1 MTPVDTARLLS
12 ALGIPTGPGI
22 ALPAGAGNL
31 SMAPAATMADPARTN
46 QMQQQ
51 LLLALKGPL
60 PKEAQLSQVNRVPQ
74 GGVPG

>member
-31 SMAPAATMADPARTN
+31 TMAPAATMADPQRTN
-46 QMQQQ
+46 QMQAQ
-51 LLLALKGPL
+51 LLMALKGPL
-60 PKEAQLSQVNRVPQ
+60 PEEAQLSQVNRVPR
-74 GGVPG
+74 GGAPG